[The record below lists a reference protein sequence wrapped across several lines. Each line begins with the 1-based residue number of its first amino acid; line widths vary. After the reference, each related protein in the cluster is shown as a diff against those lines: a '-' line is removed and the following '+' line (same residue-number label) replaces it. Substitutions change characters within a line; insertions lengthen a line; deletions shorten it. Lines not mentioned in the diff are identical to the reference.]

1 MFVIRTLAIT
11 NDGEI
16 LHQLRLEEMDR
27 EDIKWFWVDFDR
39 ASREETLLLGSI
51 FHFHP
56 LSVEDCLDD
65 FLQRPKLDFYDDY
78 QFIVVHALDHTTL
91 EAEEVDM
98 FISSKH
104 IVTYHKKPLPELDK
118 IWESFNPSSHNIRG
132 PFFVIHSVIDKIVD
146 NFFPLMFKIEDF
158 LNELDDHPSRSTRTN
173 LMEELFDVRGDLN
186 KIRKTLIP
194 MRDLLYRI
202 INSERLSHVK
212 DQKLYFNDIY
222 DHLLKL
228 VEMMETSRE
237 FSSDIRDSY
246 ISMNSHIMNT
256 VIMTLT
262 VITTIFMPLT
272 FIVGI
277 YGMNFE
283 HMPELEWK
291 YGYFLVLMVMFILGF
306 GMFLYFNKKGWIGKP
321 GKIRVR
327 QYTSKQTR
335 R

>member
-1 MFVIRTLAIT
+1 MIRTLAVT
-11 NDGEI
+11 NEGQIVQNLGLD
-16 LHQLRLEEMDR
+16 EMDR
-27 EDIKWFWVDFDR
+27 EDIKWLWTDFSN
-39 ASREETLLLGSI
+39 ASREETLLLGSV
-51 FHFHP
+51 FQFHP

-65 FLQRPKLDFYDDY
+65 FLQRPKIDFYDNY
-78 QFIVVHALDHTTL
+78 QFIVVHALEHNTL
-91 EAEEVDM
+91 EAEEVDL
-98 FISSKH
+98 FISSRH
-104 IVTYHKKPLPELDK
+104 IVTYHKKPLPELDR
-118 IWESFNPSSHNIRG
+118 IWESFNETSHNIKG
-132 PFFVIHSVIDKIVD
+132 PFFIIHSVIDKIVD

-158 LNELDDHPSRSTRTN
+158 LNELDDNPGRSSRTN
-173 LMEELFDVRGDLN
+173 LMEELFDIRGDLN

-246 ISMNSHIMNT
+246 ISMNSHVMNT
-256 VIMTLT
+256 VMMTLT

-283 HMPELEWK
+283 FMPELQWK
-291 YGYFLVLMVMFILGF
+291 YGYFIILSVMFCIGF
-306 GMFLYFNKKGWIGKP
+306 CMFLFFNKKGWIGKP
-321 GKIRVR
+321 GKIQVR
-327 QYTSKQTR
+327 HNNSRQQTR